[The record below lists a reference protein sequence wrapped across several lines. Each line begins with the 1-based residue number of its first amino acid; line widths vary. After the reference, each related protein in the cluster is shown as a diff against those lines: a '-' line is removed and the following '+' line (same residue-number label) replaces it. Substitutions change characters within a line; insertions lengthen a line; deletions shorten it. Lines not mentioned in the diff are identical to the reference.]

1 MKTSSYIAVASL
13 LVALLSSH
21 LMAAELVV
29 AVDNLTEAK
38 GSLYVSLYKN
48 SVDFNANENAVKR
61 QKLKVDKS
69 TITINLG
76 DVPVGEYA
84 VKAYQ
89 DVNDNGT
96 FDFSS
101 AGMPSEPFG
110 SSSKSKGMAPPD
122 FNEAKFSLEK
132 NQQVQVYL
140 LK

>member
-1 MKTSSYIAVASL
+1 MKRCNYIVVASL
-13 LVALLSSH
+13 LTALFSLSVS
-21 LMAAELVV
+21 AAELVIT
-29 AVDNLTEAK
+29 VDNLTEAK

-96 FDFSS
+96 FDFSG
-101 AGMPSEPFG
+101 AGMPSEPYG
-110 SSSKSKGMAPPD
+110 SSSKSKVIAPPD